1 VAEGRIIVNNLRDE
15 WLDPMLA
22 LRALIFVVASG
33 LAYLIL
39 RVLPMRDAQRRFLLF
54 AGLTAIFLVSA
65 FGAHAKEAVIALL
78 IFGMGG
84 LLALDRMEAGRKIP
98 DS

>member
-1 VAEGRIIVNNLRDE
+1 
-15 WLDPMLA
+15 MLA
-22 LRALIFVVASG
+22 LNALIFVVASG
-33 LAYLIL
+33 LAYLVL
-39 RVLPMRDAQRRFLLF
+39 RSLPMAETQRRFLLF

-84 LLALDRMEAGRKIP
+84 LLALDRIEADRKVP
-98 DS
+98 ES